1 MGLSLKAAADAGKEF
16 IILDRPDPL
25 GGDILEGPMLDGG
38 QESFVGHHRRPIRYG
53 LTIGELGRMFTAERD
68 IDANLKI
75 VEMKGWRRDMYLFD
89 TGLTWVNTSPNMRS
103 LRAAV
108 LYPGIGML
116 EFTNISVGRGT
127 DTPFEWIGA
136 PWIRERELADAVNK
150 AGPPGVRVLPVR
162 FTPNASKFAKEECR
176 GLSFIITDWN
186 AFRSFDLGLTIA
198 SALHK
203 LHPDEWE
210 PKRWMRLLGNQ
221 EVYDRV
227 MKGDD
232 VAEILADIDKDLAE
246 FRERKKK
253 FELYK

>member
-1 MGLSLKAAADAGKEF
+1 
-16 IILDRPDPL
+16 
-25 GGDILEGPMLDGG
+25 
-38 QESFVGHHRRPIRYG
+38 
-53 LTIGELGRMFTAERD
+53 
-68 IDANLKI
+68 
-75 VEMKGWRRDMYLFD
+75 MYLFD

-116 EFTNISVGRGT
+116 EFTNLSVGRGT

-136 PWIRERELADAVNK
+136 PWIRERELADAVNQ
-150 AGPPGVRVLPVR
+150 AAPPGVRVLPVR
-162 FTPNASKFAKEECR
+162 FTPSASKFAKEECR

-203 LHPDEWE
+203 RHPEDWE
-210 PKRWMRLLGNQ
+210 SKRWMRLLGNQ

-227 MKGDD
+227 LKGDD
-232 VAEILADIDKDLAE
+232 VAEILADVDKDLAE
-246 FRERKKK
+246 FRARRKRY
-253 FELYK
+253 ELYE